1 MKANVFLTVIAV
13 LLSAL
18 FGYFAYYIAEGAA
31 NDMLC
36 GVGSALCF
44 AAALIP
50 AMGLQ
55 YGNGRLG
62 VNVRLMSV
70 LFFIVFL
77 ISQFSFA
84 AHGVRMP
91 YYLIVNGVFLLV
103 YLAVL
108 YKMLGIRDTKK

>member
-1 MKANVFLTVIAV
+1 MKANIFLTVIAV

-18 FGYFAYYIAEGAA
+18 LGYFAYYIAEGAA

-36 GVGSALCF
+36 GVGSTLCF

-55 YGNGRLG
+55 YESGRLG

-70 LFFIVFL
+70 LFFVIFF

-91 YYLIVNGVFLLV
+91 YYIVVNGIFLLA

-108 YKMLGIRDTKK
+108 YVMQRIKGI